1 MTWAGFLMDPMYG
14 GNRGM
19 VGWTLTASP
28 GVNNGNFYGEGL
40 TTKELMVATT
50 PTILKPVSLA
60 QFQQSFGVKGVL
72 GGK

>member
-1 MTWAGFLMDPMYG
+1 
-14 GNRGM
+14 M

-72 GGK
+72 GAK